1 MKITITIDR
10 GGVASEFMGE
20 LARGAA
26 KAAIRAFDDLMY
38 REDPEVAKAAEAER
52 EERLSKH
59 RLIAD
64 FVGMMRDAAKRM
76 TADAPAPDPA
86 APADAPS
93 VDRQS
98 ELIAKRVAMRANLRD
113 LGFCPCTECTEYA
126 LSDRHGGVTS
136 DGALR
141 PGMRSPAAVHD
152 DAAPPA
158 TAPDPDADRK
168 S

>member
-10 GGVASEFMGE
+10 GGVASEFMSE

-64 FVGMMRDAAKRM
+64 LMRDAAKRM
-76 TADAPAPDPA
+76 TTEVPPPEPAPAPAPDG
-86 APADAPS
+86 

-158 TAPDPDADRK
+158 APDPDADHK